1 MQNNN
6 TSDSASSAV
15 PNGMTLTEAQQTID
29 RWITTTGV
37 RYFNELT
44 NTAILME
51 EVGEVARIMARKY
64 GEQSFKK
71 SDEEVDL
78 ADEMAD
84 VLFVLMC
91 LANQTGINL
100 DDALV
105 KNLEK
110 KSIRDANRH
119 KNNKKLNP

>member
-1 MQNNN
+1 MMENKE
-6 TSDSASSAV
+6 
-15 PNGMTLTEAQQTID
+15 LTISKAQEIVD
-29 RWITTTGV
+29 NWINTTGV

-71 SDEEVDL
+71 SDEEVNL

-84 VLFVLMC
+84 VLFVLIC
-91 LANQTGINL
+91 LANQTGIDL
-100 DDALV
+100 TDALE

-119 KNNKKLNP
+119 KNNEKLK

>member
-1 MQNNN
+1 MEIK
-6 TSDSASSAV
+6 
-15 PNGMTLTEAQQTID
+15 EAQKLVD
-29 RWITTTGV
+29 NWINTTGV

-71 SDEEVDL
+71 SDEDVNL

-84 VLFVLMC
+84 VLFVLIC
-91 LANQTGINL
+91 LANQTGIDL
-100 DDALV
+100 TDALT
-105 KNLEK
+105 KNMDK

-119 KNNKKLNP
+119 KNNDKLK

>member
-1 MQNNN
+1 
-6 TSDSASSAV
+6 
-15 PNGMTLTEAQQTID
+15 MTIQEAQKLVD
-29 RWITTTGV
+29 NWINTTGV

-71 SDEEVDL
+71 SDEDVNL

-84 VLFVLMC
+84 VLFVLIC
-91 LANQTGINL
+91 LANQTGIDL
-100 DDALV
+100 TDALS
-105 KNLEK
+105 KNMDK

-119 KNNKKLNP
+119 KDNEKLK